1 MPQSCGL
8 ASLVHNMRGL
18 PSNLFSFALKCTISI
33 VHIQC
38 LVMDLGHF
46 TIVGRILFAPFR
58 LYSDKVLQATCSCT
72 CGHVDS
78 SFFCHIEFLWSFT
91 YSPNPPS
98 YLLHLLQAL
107 ALTVATVIQRL
118 WNYLRQKHNNNQWSL
133 MLAKLFESWQQWF
146 RII

>member
-33 VHIQC
+33 IHIQC

-72 CGHVDS
+72 SGHVDS
-78 SFFCHIEFLWSFT
+78 SFFATLNFFEALPT
-91 YSPNPPS
+91 LPTLPPS
-98 YLLHLLQAL
+98 SFIYCRPWRWQLQQWFRDSGIIYARN
-107 ALTVATVIQRL
+107 T
-118 WNYLRQKHNNNQWSL
+118 NNQWSL